1 MGARRER
8 RLLETA
14 TPMMQPGETPEVIT
28 MAKVG
33 SLRKVLGEH
42 FALSIATAVLSGGT
56 MFSLTTQRELYLLL
70 TDRQLLFFEADAYTG
85 GPGKALFGVPRT
97 HVAITEPKKGF
108 LVKFELYIHGWDQ
121 AMTLSMP
128 PIPPSLRKKGL
139 QLLARLPRVPAAVA

>member
-1 MGARRER
+1 
-8 RLLETA
+8 
-14 TPMMQPGETPEVIT
+14 

-85 GPGKALFGVPRT
+85 GPGKALFAVPRT

-121 AMTLSMP
+121 AMTP

-139 QLLARLPRVPAAVA
+139 RLVAGLPRVQAAVA